1 MIIVRRDIWRF
12 WYVLQKT
19 DFREHD
25 VNIIFAG
32 EAAADA
38 GDLHYAFLTLHM

>member
-38 GDLHYAFLTLHM
+38 GGLHYAFLTLHM